1 MNKERHIIDR
11 IYTEK
16 ISRISDFKFDAAVAG
31 VFPDMLN
38 RSIPGY
44 SALVNLIGTAAKE
57 IVQPNSAVYDLGCS
71 LGAVSAAVKN
81 HCKDINYHGIA
92 VDNSEAMINRC
103 QQLLGSNADNSTI
116 DVICNDVCQIKIQ
129 NASLVVLNFTL
140 QFIPLEKRESL
151 ISKIYAGLNPGGV
164 FILSEKI
171 ISEDLDEQKNIES
184 LYKNFK
190 LENGYSELEISQK
203 REALENVLIPET
215 YAVHEQRLKSC
226 GFKKIHKWFHMLN
239 FVSIVAEK

>member
-1 MNKERHIIDR
+1 VKKEPHIIDR

-16 ISRISDFKFDAAVAG
+16 ISRISDFKFDEAVAG

-44 SALVNLIGTAAKE
+44 SALVNLIGTAAKK
-57 IVQPNSAVYDLGCS
+57 IVQPGSVVYDLGCS
-71 LGAVSAAVKN
+71 LGAVSAAVKS
-81 HCKDINYHGIA
+81 HCKDINYQGIA
-92 VDNSEAMINRC
+92 VDNSSAMINRC
-103 QQLLGSNADNSTI
+103 QELLGSNTDNSTI
-116 DVICNDVCQIKIQ
+116 DVICDDVCEIEIQ

-140 QFIPLEKRESL
+140 QFIPLEKREL
-151 ISKIYAGLNPGGV
+151 LVSKIYTGLNPGGV
-164 FILSEKI
+164 FIVSEKI
-171 ISEDLDEQKNIES
+171 ISEDPEEQQNIEL
-184 LYKNFK
+184 LYRNFK
-190 LENGYSELEISQK
+190 RENGYSELEISQK

-215 YAVHEQRLKSC
+215 YAVHEERLKSC